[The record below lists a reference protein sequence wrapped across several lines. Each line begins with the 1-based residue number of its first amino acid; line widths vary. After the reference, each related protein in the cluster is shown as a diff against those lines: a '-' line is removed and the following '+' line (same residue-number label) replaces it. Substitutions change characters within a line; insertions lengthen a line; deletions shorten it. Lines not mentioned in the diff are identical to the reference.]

1 MITIQELSELGFEP
15 LKNHSHDNF
24 QTNRYIKGNLKVEK
38 TWDMSQN
45 GNGKPISCEVNI
57 CDNNEWWEVT
67 LDELKMLDK
76 FFNK

>member
-15 LKNHSHDNF
+15 LKNYIDDNF
-24 QTNRYIKGNLKVEK
+24 QTNQYIKGNLKVEK

-45 GNGKPISCEVNI
+45 GKAISCEVNI
-57 CDNNEWWEVT
+57 CDNDEWWDVT
-67 LDELKMLDK
+67 LIELKMLDK